1 MSGPGFWDEPY
12 AADPAAR
19 GPEPNAALVREALR
33 PGSGVPAGA
42 GKAPGGF

>member
-1 MSGPGFWDEPY
+1 MSGPGFWDERY
-12 AADPAAR
+12 AADPAAC

-33 PGSGVPAGA
+33 WGGGVPAGA